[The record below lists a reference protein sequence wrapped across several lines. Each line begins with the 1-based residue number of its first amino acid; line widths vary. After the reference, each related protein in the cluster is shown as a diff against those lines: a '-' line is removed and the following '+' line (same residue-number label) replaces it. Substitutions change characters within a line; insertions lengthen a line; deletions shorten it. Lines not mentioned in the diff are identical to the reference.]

1 MIGKASEIF
10 VTQIKTIE
18 NDLDLRITKF
28 LSNNPAFQI
37 IKMDFTT
44 VMMVR
49 GSHQQQ
55 TQYARDTV
63 FITYK
68 QP

>member
-1 MIGKASEIF
+1 MIGKANEIN

-18 NDLDLRITKF
+18 NDLDLRITRF
-28 LSNNPAFQI
+28 LNNNPTFQI
-37 IKMDFTT
+37 IKMDFTS

-49 GSHQQQ
+49 GNHQQQ
-55 TQYARDTV
+55 TQYVRDSV

-68 QP
+68 QV